1 MASSL
6 RYWPSSAAIVES
18 SNDAIISTN
27 LDGTVT
33 TRNRAAEAIF
43 GYRPQEVIGRAV
55 FLLAAPGRE
64 DETPVILDQIKR
76 GHRIQHYETVRR
88 HKDGRQI
95 AISLTVSPIRAD
107 NGRIVGASKIARD
120 ITERKQ
126 AEAELHRLNET
137 LEQRVAERTAELEDL
152 TCRLQAEIVERQRAD
167 VRFQE
172 LQSELFHA
180 ARLNAAGQMAAA
192 LAHELNQP
200 LAAAINFVRAAQ
212 RQLATGSRDKVVTS
226 SRIMDQAAGEVLR
239 AGQIMRRLR
248 DFVRRGETERRIESI
263 VPMVEEASTL
273 TSITAGASG
282 VRVHLSFDPN
292 AARVFADRIQI
303 QQVLVNLM
311 LNAID
316 AMADSSRREL
326 EVKTALL
333 DDETTAFTVT
343 DSGTGLVAEI
353 ADHLF
358 EPFVSTKPNGMGLGL
373 SICRSIV
380 EAHGGRLRTEPNE
393 GGGTIFCFTLPASPT
408 TGENNG
414 SRTHGPHRGR

>member
-1 MASSL
+1 
-6 RYWPSSAAIVES
+6 
-18 SNDAIISTN
+18 
-27 LDGTVT
+27 
-33 TRNRAAEAIF
+33 
-43 GYRPQEVIGRAV
+43 
-55 FLLAAPGRE
+55 
-64 DETPVILDQIKR
+64 
-76 GHRIQHYETVRR
+76 
-88 HKDGRQI
+88 
-95 AISLTVSPIRAD
+95 
-107 NGRIVGASKIARD
+107 
-120 ITERKQ
+120 
-126 AEAELHRLNET
+126 
-137 LEQRVAERTAELEDL
+137 
-152 TCRLQAEIVERQRAD
+152 
-167 VRFQE
+167 
-172 LQSELFHA
+172 
-180 ARLNAAGQMAAA
+180 
-192 LAHELNQP
+192 
-200 LAAAINFVRAAQ
+200 
-212 RQLATGSRDKVVTS
+212 
-226 SRIMDQAAGEVLR
+226 LR

>member
-1 MASSL
+1 M
-6 RYWPSSAAIVES
+6 
-18 SNDAIISTN
+18 
-27 LDGTVT
+27 
-33 TRNRAAEAIF
+33 
-43 GYRPQEVIGRAV
+43 
-55 FLLAAPGRE
+55 
-64 DETPVILDQIKR
+64 PVILDQIKR
-76 GHRIQHYETVRR
+76 GQRIQHYETVRR
-88 HKDGRQI
+88 HKDGRPV

-107 NGRIVGASKIARD
+107 SGRIVGASKIARD

-152 TCRLQAEIVERQRAD
+152 TCRLQAEILERQRAD

-200 LAAAINFVRAAQ
+200 LAAAVNFVRAAQ
-212 RQLATGSRDKVVTS
+212 RQLATGRRDEIETVPEV
-226 SRIMDQAAGEVLR
+226 MDEAAGEVLR
-239 AGQIMRRLR
+239 AGQIIRRLR
-248 DFVRRGETERRIESI
+248 DFVRRGETERRIESV
-263 VPMVEEASTL
+263 VPMVEEASTF
-273 TSITAGASG
+273 TSIRAGASG

-292 AARVFADRIQI
+292 AARVLADRIQI

-316 AMADSSRREL
+316 EMAGGSRREL
-326 EVKTALL
+326 EVKTAVL
-333 DDETTAFTVT
+333 DNQTTEFSVT
-343 DSGTGLVAEI
+343 DSGTGLAVEI

-393 GGGTIFCFTLPASPT
+393 GGGTMFCFTLPASPT
-408 TGENNG
+408 TGENDG

>member
-1 MASSL
+1 
-6 RYWPSSAAIVES
+6 
-18 SNDAIISTN
+18 
-27 LDGTVT
+27 
-33 TRNRAAEAIF
+33 
-43 GYRPQEVIGRAV
+43 
-55 FLLAAPGRE
+55 
-64 DETPVILDQIKR
+64 
-76 GHRIQHYETVRR
+76 
-88 HKDGRQI
+88 
-95 AISLTVSPIRAD
+95 
-107 NGRIVGASKIARD
+107 
-120 ITERKQ
+120 
-126 AEAELHRLNET
+126 
-137 LEQRVAERTAELEDL
+137 
-152 TCRLQAEIVERQRAD
+152 
-167 VRFQE
+167 
-172 LQSELFHA
+172 
-180 ARLNAAGQMAAA
+180 MAAA